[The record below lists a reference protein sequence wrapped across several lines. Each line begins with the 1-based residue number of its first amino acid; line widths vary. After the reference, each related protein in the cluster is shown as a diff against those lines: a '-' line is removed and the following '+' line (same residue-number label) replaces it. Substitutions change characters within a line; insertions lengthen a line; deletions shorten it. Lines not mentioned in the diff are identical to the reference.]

1 MEKPTRN
8 RKRSHAQIGAAA
20 ASFVAGISVSRNGA
34 LNPYMSN
41 LSIQLTATTKKQSS
55 EIDRQC
61 RALWNETIVPWTP
74 QSSFRSISN
83 RYLPC
88 IHGSWV
94 ARVAGS
100 NYKHWRN
107 QSSTWAGCA
116 KGNPEEV
123 AAPNMEWLL
132 PGHHSALTVANWVGT
147 CNGILLNPAQVSA
160 DTTKKIPYIISCNSD
175 ELINSCIQ
183 SGLKAARADDRIVVF
198 LLEDKPRP
206 NGHQMNIL
214 TSDPRVDKI
223 FATNP
228 SQVNEKLHGYPIGLK
243 ASRRWHSH
251 LDGREA
257 TVQNRTNLL
266 ECGGITFWIAAKI
279 LGRNGE
285 LMENEGETGAGLRRG
300 KSMKLKRNGFSCGGK
315 IDPDEYIERL
325 LQSKFV
331 FSPRGFGQQNY
342 REWEAMVAGAVPL
355 IDTPPPTHA
364 ELYAGLPYVAVSDWS
379 KITTPVFGG

>member
-1 MEKPTRN
+1 
-8 RKRSHAQIGAAA
+8 
-20 ASFVAGISVSRNGA
+20 
-34 LNPYMSN
+34 
-41 LSIQLTATTKKQSS
+41 
-55 EIDRQC
+55 
-61 RALWNETIVPWTP
+61 
-74 QSSFRSISN
+74 
-83 RYLPC
+83 
-88 IHGSWV
+88 
-94 ARVAGS
+94 
-100 NYKHWRN
+100 
-107 QSSTWAGCA
+107 
-116 KGNPEEV
+116 
-123 AAPNMEWLL
+123 
-132 PGHHSALTVANWVGT
+132 
-147 CNGILLNPAQVSA
+147 
-160 DTTKKIPYIISCNSD
+160 
-175 ELINSCIQ
+175 
-183 SGLKAARADDRIVVF
+183 VF

-300 KSMKLKRNGFSCGGK
+300 KSMKLKRNGFNCGGK

-379 KITTPVFGG
+379 KIKPQYLEDKWEEIQTRARKGEYNMRKLYLFPYWLDKLMLA